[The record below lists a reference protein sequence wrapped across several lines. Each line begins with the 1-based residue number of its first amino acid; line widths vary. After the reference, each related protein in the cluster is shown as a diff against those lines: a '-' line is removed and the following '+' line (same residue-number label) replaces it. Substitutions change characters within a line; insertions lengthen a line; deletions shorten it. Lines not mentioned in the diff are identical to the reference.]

1 MREGVIG
8 FTDVDPVADLYHRYV
23 QWIAA
28 EQLDELAV
36 KLHRRGQVL
45 ALDLPLGCHRDG
57 YDVWAAPEH
66 YAVDV
71 SVGAPPD
78 AFEPGG
84 QSWGFPPERPD
95 AMAAEAFATFR
106 ACLAAHLRYAGLLRI
121 DHVMGLHRLWWV
133 PQGFAAGEGAYVRY
147 PAEKLWATVCLE
159 AYRHRADIVGENL
172 GTVPDEVNAALDR
185 HGARRMHVVQFAI
198 DPDAPQPLR
207 DVPEAAVAMFGTH
220 DMPTFAGWW
229 EARDLERRMRDRRT
243 SEAAD
248 AAQRAERGAAREA
261 LWRATSTD
269 SPCGVPRAAPRA
281 ALDAVHAHLAGSDAE
296 VVIVNLEDTWLEGTP
311 QNVPG
316 VVDNCNWRRK
326 ARRTLEEIESDP
338 DVASAFSVV
347 ATRRPRTHVEPAV
360 AGPDV
365 EVSLLSGLDLHLLAE
380 GRHYALH
387 TKLGAHPLEVEGVC
401 GTYFAVWAPD
411 AVEVSVIGD
420 FNGWRPCTDGLRPV
434 RDSGVWEGFLAGVGR
449 GAVYKYAVRSRHGGG
464 VTEKADP
471 LAFRSEAPP
480 RTASIVWDLDFEW
493 RDAAWMA
500 RRGQLQQADQPLS
513 IYEVHLG
520 SWRRVLEEGDR
531 RLTYRELAP
540 LLADY
545 VESMGYTHV
554 ELMPIMEHPF
564 YGSWGYQCTGYFAA
578 TARYGTPQDLM
589 YLIDVL
595 HRRGIG
601 VILDWV
607 PSHFPDDGHGLAS
620 FDGSHLYEH
629 AEPSQRV
636 HPDWGSL
643 IFNYGR
649 NEVRA
654 FLVSSALF
662 WLEFFHADGLRT
674 DAVASMLYLDYSR
687 NDGEWV
693 PNLYGGRENLE
704 ATGFIRE
711 CNEAIGTHVPDAL
724 TFAEESTDWSGVT
737 TPTSARSRLLVQMG
751 PRLDARHARV
761 LQTRLG
767 PPPLPSRR
775 ADLPGDLR
783 RL

>member
-1 MREGVIG
+1 MRSIATGPPDRLGAFRNFLAENPEVAKYARFRAIGERYGTDWREWPARMREGVIG

-281 ALDAVHAHLAGSDAE
+281 VLDAVHAHLAGSDAE

-338 DVASAFSVV
+338 DVASGV
-347 ATRRPRTHVEPAV
+347 
-360 AGPDV
+360 
-365 EVSLLSGLDLHLLAE
+365 L
-380 GRHYALH
+380 GRCHA
-387 TKLGAHPLEVEGVC
+387 P
-401 GTYFAVWAPD
+401 APD
-411 AVEVSVIGD
+411 ARRARG
-420 FNGWRPCTDGLRPV
+420 GRPG
-434 RDSGVWEGFLAGVGR
+434 
-449 GAVYKYAVRSRHGGG
+449 
-464 VTEKADP
+464 
-471 LAFRSEAPP
+471 
-480 RTASIVWDLDFEW
+480 
-493 RDAAWMA
+493 
-500 RRGQLQQADQPLS
+500 RRGQPPQRARSPPPGRGPSLRAPHQA
-513 IYEVHLG
+513 
-520 SWRRVLEEGDR
+520 RR
-531 RLTYRELAP
+531 AP
-540 LLADY
+540 
-545 VESMGYTHV
+545 V
-554 ELMPIMEHPF
+554 
-564 YGSWGYQCTGYFAA
+564 
-578 TARYGTPQDLM
+578 
-589 YLIDVL
+589 
-595 HRRGIG
+595 
-601 VILDWV
+601 
-607 PSHFPDDGHGLAS
+607 
-620 FDGSHLYEH
+620 
-629 AEPSQRV
+629 
-636 HPDWGSL
+636 
-643 IFNYGR
+643 
-649 NEVRA
+649 
-654 FLVSSALF
+654 
-662 WLEFFHADGLRT
+662 
-674 DAVASMLYLDYSR
+674 
-687 NDGEWV
+687 
-693 PNLYGGRENLE
+693 GGR
-704 ATGFIRE
+704 GR
-711 CNEAIGTHVPDAL
+711 VRD
-724 TFAEESTDWSGVT
+724 
-737 TPTSARSRLLVQMG
+737 LLRG
-751 PRLDARHARV
+751 
-761 LQTRLG
+761 LG
-767 PPPLPSRR
+767 AGRGRGLGHR
-775 ADLPGDLR
+775 
-783 RL
+783 

>member
-1 MREGVIG
+1 M
-8 FTDVDPVADLYHRYV
+8 
-23 QWIAA
+23 
-28 EQLDELAV
+28 
-36 KLHRRGQVL
+36 
-45 ALDLPLGCHRDG
+45 
-57 YDVWAAPEH
+57 
-66 YAVDV
+66 
-71 SVGAPPD
+71 
-78 AFEPGG
+78 
-84 QSWGFPPERPD
+84 
-95 AMAAEAFATFR
+95 
-106 ACLAAHLRYAGLLRI
+106 
-121 DHVMGLHRLWWV
+121 
-133 PQGFAAGEGAYVRY
+133 
-147 PAEKLWATVCLE
+147 
-159 AYRHRADIVGENL
+159 
-172 GTVPDEVNAALDR
+172 
-185 HGARRMHVVQFAI
+185 
-198 DPDAPQPLR
+198 
-207 DVPEAAVAMFGTH
+207 
-220 DMPTFAGWW
+220 
-229 EARDLERRMRDRRT
+229 
-243 SEAAD
+243 
-248 AAQRAERGAAREA
+248 
-261 LWRATSTD
+261 
-269 SPCGVPRAAPRA
+269 PRAAPRA

-420 FNGWRPCTDGLRPV
+420 FNGWRPGTDGLRPV

-737 TPTSARSRLLVQMG
+737 TPTTRGGLGYWFKWDLGWMHDTLEYFKHDSVHRRFHHDELTFRAIYADSEQFVLPLSHDEVVHGKGSLHRSDAGRRLAAAAPTCGSSSATSTGCRARSCSSWG
-751 PRLDARHARV
+751 PTSERMMNGTTSRACRGTSSNTTT
-761 LQTRLG
+761 TRG
-767 PPPLPSRR
+767 SRGGSGSSTTCTATLPACTSWTATGAGSSGSTVPTATR
-775 ADLPGDLR
+775 ACCRGCASATTATIPS
-783 RL
+783 